1 MKNTFMNRIIR
12 LFAIIIVLIF
22 VSSTLLYL
30 LERNHPGTMIHSFSD
45 ALWWGIVT
53 VTTIGYGDIVPL
65 TPGGRIIGTILIV
78 FGFCSLTIFTA
89 ILASV
94 FVEDKLKGAK
104 GLKKIKLSGHFVIC
118 GLNDSTEFMLK
129 AFQEKRGFN
138 KNIVL
143 VGNYSVE
150 KFESIQSKFTKLNL
164 QFVRGEQ
171 TQVEI
176 LNRASISSAERVF
189 IVSDE
194 QNSREMADDY
204 TIVVVNTVK
213 YINPDIKL
221 TVQLINASK
230 KHLLKRSGVDEI
242 LVYDELSGYI
252 LANNPESDCSVSIVE
267 KLLKEND
274 HRMELLDVPEHLV
287 GKSFGDLHSFLWGEL
302 NVIAIGLID
311 YQKNLKLN
319 DIFSDD
325 SSAIDEYIKATL
337 AKAKSVN
344 TDRNDLITIHPD
356 KDFKIKSNHKVLIL

>member
-1 MKNTFMNRIIR
+1 MKNTFGNRI
-12 LFAIIIVLIF
+12 LKLLSIIIVLIL

-30 LERNHPGTMIHSFSD
+30 FEHNHPDTLIHTFAD
-45 ALWWGIVT
+45 AIWWGIVT
-53 VTTIGYGDIVPL
+53 VTTIGYGDIVPI
-65 TPGGRIIGTILIV
+65 TSGGRVIGTILII

-104 GLKKIKLSGHFVIC
+104 GLKKVKLNGHFVIC
-118 GLNDSTEFMLK
+118 GINSSTEYMLK
-129 AFQEKRGFN
+129 AFQEKKSFN
-138 KNIVL
+138 KSIVL
-143 VGNYSVE
+143 VGNHSVE
-150 KFESIQSKFTKLNL
+150 IFESIQSKFTKLNL
-164 QFVRGEQ
+164 QFVRGDQ

-189 IVSDE
+189 IMSDE

-213 YINPDIKL
+213 YVNPDVKL
-221 TVQLINASK
+221 TVQLLNASK
-230 KHLLKRSGVDEI
+230 KHLLRRSGVDEI

-252 LANNPESDCSVSIVE
+252 LANNPESDCAVSIIE
-267 KLLKEND
+267 KLLKEYD
-274 HRMELLDVPEHLV
+274 HSMELIDVPDKLV
-287 GKSFGDLHSFLWGEL
+287 GQTFGDLHTHFWEEM
-302 NVIAIGLID
+302 NRIAIGLID
-311 YQKNLKLN
+311 YQQDLKLN

-344 TDRNDLITIHPD
+344 ADKNELITIHPE
-356 KDFKIKSNHKVLIL
+356 KDFRIKSNHKVLVL